1 MALKATRFEAPPPPE
16 QLEYRLGT
24 EIPFAGLNLRD
35 VEMKIGDGQSP
46 AMQNVNLDDRGAIT
60 KRRGQ
65 VYVLSASLGAGK
77 INGMYDILYY
87 GKIIYAHGTKLYTF
101 DESTNTNTEIAS
113 GLSNAKGYFYVFNDV
128 LYYKNGTDFKKIDSS
143 FTVSDVTTGAY
154 IPTLTVTRNP
164 NGTGGTANEQF
175 NLIQPGFKDSFNGNG
190 SATAYY
196 LSLTGL
202 DATAVTATVG
212 GVAQTEGVDFTVN
225 RTTGVVTFTSAPAS
239 GTNNVIITAYKT
251 VSGYADRIKGC
262 LYSELYGGGSQDSRI
277 FTAGNDDYKNAYW
290 YTGLTGNTANDASYW
305 PENNFNRIGSD
316 AKLIVG
322 WTKLYARLLPM
333 KEDGIYSVTYSQT
346 GVTFP
351 VTVLNSQ
358 VGCDM
363 PGSIQIV
370 KNLPVYGNSKSG
382 LWIITT
388 TLVENEK
395 NVNQISALI
404 NGVQN
409 FRPGLLDESLE
420 DLQNCSSFDDGR
432 KYYICVGNKCWVWD
446 YELSPFSQYGDDQ
459 SKLLWFYYTNVNA
472 ECWGY
477 INRETYY
484 GDRTIGQLVKFQ
496 DNYNDFGS
504 AIDAFWKSK
513 ILNFNLPNWR
523 KTISDLW
530 IETRSGANTNL
541 SVLLS
546 DDKNDTTREITITAT
561 SYAWSSFSWASL
573 SWTVYRLTISKHIK
587 SKHRKTINY
596 QVKVSNNELNKN
608 LSIMSLIIKYTKD
621 QLVK

>member
-1 MALKATRFEAPPPPE
+1 
-16 QLEYRLGT
+16 
-24 EIPFAGLNLRD
+24 
-35 VEMKIGDGQSP
+35 
-46 AMQNVNLDDRGAIT
+46 
-60 KRRGQ
+60 
-65 VYVLSASLGAGK
+65 
-77 INGMYDILYY
+77 
-87 GKIIYAHGTKLYTF
+87 
-101 DESTNTNTEIAS
+101 
-113 GLSNAKGYFYVFNDV
+113 
-128 LYYKNGTDFKKIDSS
+128 
-143 FTVSDVTTGAY
+143 
-154 IPTLTVTRNP
+154 
-164 NGTGGTANEQF
+164 
-175 NLIQPGFKDSFNGNG
+175 
-190 SATAYY
+190 

-212 GVAQTEGVDFTVN
+212 GVAKTEGVDFTVN
-225 RTTGVVTFTSAPAS
+225 RTTGVVTFTGAPAS

-333 KEDGIYSVTYSQT
+333 KEDGIYSITYSST

-404 NGVQN
+404 NGVKN
-409 FRPGLLDESLE
+409 FRPGILDESLE

-432 KYYICVGNKCWVWD
+432 KYYICVGDKCWVWD

-472 ECWGY
+472 ACWGY

-496 DNYNDFGS
+496 DNLNDFGNP
-504 AIDAFWKSK
+504 IDAFWKSK
-513 ILNFNLPNWR
+513 ALDFGLPNWR
-523 KTISDLW
+523 KTIRELW
-530 IETRSGANTNL
+530 YATRSGANTVITMTL
-541 SVLLS
+541 Y
-546 DDKNDTTREITITAT
+546 DDINVTEKTVTVKANSFTWSGFKWSEFMWKVFRFQITN
-561 SYAWSSFSWASL
+561 
-573 SWTVYRLTISKHIK
+573 KIK
-587 SKHRKTINY
+587 SKHRKTINF
-596 QVKVSNNELNKN
+596 QTMLSNNELNKN
-608 LSIMSLIIKYTKD
+608 LSIMSITLLYTKD